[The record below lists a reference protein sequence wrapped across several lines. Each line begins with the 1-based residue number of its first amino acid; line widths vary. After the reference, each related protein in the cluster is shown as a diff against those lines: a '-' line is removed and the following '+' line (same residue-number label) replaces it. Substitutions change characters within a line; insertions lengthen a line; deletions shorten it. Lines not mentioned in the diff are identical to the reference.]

1 MGAGAA
7 LGSGSW
13 RGELDLSP
21 LKSVPLQ
28 AGVHGPLFC
37 LLKLETIPARQTFPG
52 LGTQGAHNGI
62 QSDPQLRK
70 KTHHVNTFIAG
81 RAVFEILKDILF
93 LPPCHF

>member
-1 MGAGAA
+1 MVWL
-7 LGSGSW
+7 LGG
-13 RGELDLSP
+13 GELHLSP
-21 LKSVPLQ
+21 FKSVPLQ
-28 AGVHGPLFC
+28 AEVHGPLFC
-37 LLKLETIPARQTFPG
+37 LLKLKTIPARQTFPD